1 MQVVEQEV
9 SQEVAAY
16 KASRKAD
23 ALQQLAGHLSEDTA
37 AAARQLEQQT
47 AELQRL
53 EAAVA
58 DRAAVLQKL
67 SDEVALKQREQ
78 LQQQQRLLDSLTGSL
93 TGERCGDGQLLA
105 SCGEQLVSVQQ
116 QLAQAEK
123 QLTAADSALVE
134 KRAAVAEAEEQLAGL
149 KRETFVCEPRLGS
162 LRQQLQE
169 LEATIRA
176 RDAEQQ
182 VMIGLMQYAHET
194 AHQLGGMDCTQPW
207 RQQSLMSSR
216 AAHISLKLCITVRGS
231 LMYLHPPVL
240 RCGILCYDVPA
251 ATSS

>member
-1 MQVVEQEV
+1 MQKVEQEV
-9 SQEVAAY
+9 AQEVAAY
-16 KASRKAD
+16 KVSRKAD
-23 ALQQLAGHLSEDTA
+23 ALQHLAGHLGEDTA

-58 DRAAVLQKL
+58 NRAAVLQKL
-67 SDEVALKQREQ
+67 SDEVASKQRDQ
-78 LQQQQRLLDSLTGSL
+78 LQQQQQLLDSLTGSL
-93 TGERCGDGQLLA
+93 TRERCGDAQLLA

-123 QLTAADSALVE
+123 HLTAADSALVE
-134 KRAAVAEAEEQLAGL
+134 KCAAVAEAEEQLAAL
-149 KRETFVCEPRLGS
+149 KRETSVCEPRLSS

-182 VMIGLMQYAHET
+182 VMIGLMQYADEP
-194 AHQLGGMDCTQPW
+194 AHQPGGINCT
-207 RQQSLMSSR
+207 
-216 AAHISLKLCITVRGS
+216 
-231 LMYLHPPVL
+231 
-240 RCGILCYDVPA
+240 
-251 ATSS
+251 

>member
-1 MQVVEQEV
+1 MFWCRSELLQTAMKKVEQEV

-37 AAARQLEQQT
+37 AAAQQLETQT

-53 EAAVA
+53 EAAIA

-67 SDEVALKQREQ
+67 SDEVASKQREQ
-78 LQQQQRLLDSLTGSL
+78 LQQQRQLLDSLSGSV
-93 TGERCGDGQLLA
+93 TGEHRGDAQLLA
-105 SCGEQLVSVQQ
+105 SCREQLASVQQ
-116 QLAQAEK
+116 QLAQDEK
-123 QLTAADSALVE
+123 QLAAADSTLVE
-134 KRAAVAEAEEQLAGL
+134 KRAAVAEAEEQLAAL
-149 KRETFVCEPRLGS
+149 RRETSVCEPRLSS

-182 VMIGLMQYAHET
+182 VMMGTQRVPHDLMQHVPEVAHGP
-194 AHQLGGMDCTQPW
+194 GGLRTHDPGNGTKWPQICLLCT
-207 RQQSLMSSR
+207 L
-216 AAHISLKLCITVRGS
+216 A
-231 LMYLHPPVL
+231 
-240 RCGILCYDVPA
+240 
-251 ATSS
+251 